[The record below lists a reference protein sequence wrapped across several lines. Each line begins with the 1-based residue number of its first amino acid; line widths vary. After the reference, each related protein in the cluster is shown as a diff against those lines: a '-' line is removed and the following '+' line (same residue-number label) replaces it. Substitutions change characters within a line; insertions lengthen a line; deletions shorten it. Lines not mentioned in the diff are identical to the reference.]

1 MAQQN
6 KPPLM
11 MVPLDL
17 AKKLSF
23 PFLGI
28 SFRLKKF
35 LPALPQELQA
45 AEIDMDDYEYI
56 AISIV
61 NIFFFYLLFFGL
73 LFVLS
78 YQIQLKPLPKALAEA
93 ALYAVGIGLLITF
106 ALIRYPSIM
115 AGKRAEQINKNLIFA
130 LRDLLMQISSGISLY
145 NGFVNVSKAGYG
157 LVSEEFEKVAKAINT
172 GSPVDEAL
180 KMMAIGTKSDYL
192 KRITWQIVSTIKA
205 GSSLKGALRAV
216 VRELTRE
223 QKTMI
228 RDYAHELNLWS
239 LIYML
244 FAVAVP
250 TIGAVMLVI
259 LSSFAG
265 MGINNT
271 LFIGFIVL
279 CFLIQYVLI
288 GFIKARRPV
297 VQF

>member
-1 MAQQN
+1 MAQN

-17 AKKLSF
+17 AKKLAF
-23 PFLGI
+23 PFLGV
-28 SFRLKKF
+28 SFRLKRFFPELK
-35 LPALPQELQA
+35 QELNA
-45 AEIDMDDYEYI
+45 AEIKMEDYEYL

-61 NIFFFYLLFFGL
+61 NILFYYFLFFGL

-78 YQIQLKPLPKALAEA
+78 YQIQLKPLLDALKQTF
-93 ALYAVGIGLLITF
+93 LYCLGIGLLISF
-106 ALIRYPSIM
+106 ALVRYPSIM

-130 LRDLLMQISSGISLY
+130 LRDVLMQISSGISLY
-145 NGFVNVSKAGYG
+145 NSFVNVSKAGYG

-172 GSPVDEAL
+172 GTPVDEAL
-180 KMMAIGTKSDYL
+180 KIMAVSTKSDYL
-192 KRITWQIVSTIKA
+192 KRITWQIISTIKA

-216 VRELTRE
+216 VKELTRE
-223 QKTMI
+223 QKSMI

-265 MGINNT
+265 MGINNN

-279 CFLIQYVLI
+279 CFLVQYVLI